1 MNYLQVDNLTKSFGD
16 LELFKNISF
25 TVDKDQRVALI
36 ARNGAGKTSLLK
48 IIGGKDSAD
57 SGQIIFRNDI
67 SIGFLEQEPFLN
79 PELTVMDQIYLSS
92 DEVLTAIKNYESA
105 CADDNPDALSAAMHT
120 MDTLKAW
127 DYEVKIKQILA
138 QLKITQLSQKVKEL
152 SGGQQKRLALAS
164 VLITEPDVLIMDEPT
179 NHLDLEMIE
188 WLENYLKSSNSTL
201 ILVTHDRYFL
211 DRVCNV
217 ILELDNNQIY
227 RYKGNY
233 SYFLEKRDERVQ
245 NQTSEIE
252 KARSLFKKEL
262 DWINRSPSARTTKA
276 KYRIDSFY
284 ETQEKAQQ
292 RIGNEEVK
300 IEVSSARLGKK
311 IVDLEH
317 ISKKFGDTKIIT
329 NFSYKFI
336 RSEKV
341 GIVGMNGV
349 GKTSLLNLIT
359 QKLELDSGQ
368 IEVGSTVV
376 FGYYSQQGIQFD
388 ENKRVIDVIQELAE
402 DIQVADGKQM
412 TPTQFLNYFLFP
424 PSMHYAYVY
433 KLSGGEKRRLY
444 LMTVLMKNPNFLILD
459 EPTNDLDIMTLNVL
473 EDYLKSFSGC
483 VLLVS
488 HDRYFMDKIVDHLF
502 VFEGEGLIKD
512 FPGNYSQYREWNTGK
527 EQEMKKQDKIATPK
541 PEKSKVQKE
550 KTKLSYKEQ
559 QEFEQLSVQIEQLEQ
574 EKAAI
579 EAGFSDGSLKD
590 DALIKASERHAALI
604 EELNEKE
611 LRWLQLS
618 EWTE

>member
-67 SIGFLEQEPFLN
+67 SIGFLEQEPSLN

-105 CADDNPDALSAAMHT
+105 CADDNSDALSAAMHT

-138 QLKITQLSQKVKEL
+138 QLKITQLNQKVKEL
-152 SGGQQKRLALAS
+152 SGGQQKRLALAC

-233 SYFLEKRDERVQ
+233 SYFLEKRDERIQ

-311 IVDLEH
+311 IVDLEQ
-317 ISKKFGDTKIIT
+317 INKKFGDTKIIT
-329 NFSYKFI
+329 DFSYKFI

-512 FPGNYSQYREWNTGK
+512 FPGNYSQYREWLTGK
-527 EQEMKKQDKIATPK
+527 EQELKKQDKIAAPK
-541 PEKSKVQKE
+541 PDKAKVQKE
-550 KTKLSYKEQ
+550 KTKLSYKEL
-559 QEFEQLSVQIEQLEQ
+559 QEFEQLTIQIAQLEQ
-574 EKAAI
+574 EKANI
-579 EAGFSDGSLKD
+579 EAGFSDGSLQGD
-590 DALIKASERHAALI
+590 TLIKASERHAALI

-611 LRWLQLS
+611 MRWLQLS

>member
-67 SIGFLEQEPFLN
+67 SIGFLEQEPSLN

-105 CADDNPDALSAAMHT
+105 CADDNPDALSAVMHT

-233 SYFLEKRDERVQ
+233 SYFLEKRDERIQ

-329 NFSYKFI
+329 DFSYKFI

-512 FPGNYSQYREWNTGK
+512 FPGNYSQYREWITGK
-527 EQEMKKQDKIATPK
+527 EQEMKKQEKIATPK
-541 PEKSKVQKE
+541 PEKTKVQKE

-574 EKAAI
+574 EKVAI

>member
-16 LELFKNISF
+16 LELFKDISF

-48 IIGGKDSAD
+48 IIGGKDTAD
-57 SGQIIFRNDI
+57 NGQIIFRNDI
-67 SIGFLEQEPFLN
+67 SVGFLEQEPSLN
-79 PELTVMDQIYLSS
+79 QELTVTDQIFQSS

-105 CADDNPDALSAAMHT
+105 CTGDNPDALSAAMHT
-120 MDTLKAW
+120 MDILKAW

-138 QLKITQLSQKVKEL
+138 QLKITQLNKKVKEL

-233 SYFLEKRDERVQ
+233 SYFLEKRDERIQ

-292 RIGNEEVK
+292 RIGSEEVK

-311 IVDLEH
+311 IVDLDR
-317 ISKKFGDTKIIT
+317 ITKKFGDTKIVN
-329 NFSYKFI
+329 NFSYKFM

-341 GIVGMNGV
+341 GIVGMNGA
-349 GKTSLLNLIT
+349 GKTTLLNLIT
-359 QKLELDSGQ
+359 QKLERDSGQ

-376 FGYYSQQGIQFD
+376 FGYYTQKGIQFD

-502 VFEGEGLIKD
+502 VFEGDGLIKD
-512 FPGNYSQYREWNTGK
+512 FPGNYSQYREWLTSK
-527 EQEMKKQDKIATPK
+527 ELELKKQDKLAAPK
-541 PEKSKVQKE
+541 PDKPKVQKE

-559 QEFEQLSVQIEQLEQ
+559 QEFDQLTLKIAQLEQ
-574 EKAAI
+574 EKAII
-579 EAGFSDGSLKD
+579 EVGFSDGSLQD

-618 EWTE
+618 EWIE